1 MNLVL
6 GLGHL
11 LEGLMENIVFKPEF
25 VTFNCQHCAVEYKSK
40 NCLSDGRYCFVDLN
54 NQGKN
59 YKVNHNSRDLLIENL
74 R

>member
-1 MNLVL
+1 MNFVL

-25 VTFNCQHCAVEYKSK
+25 VTFPCINCNAVYKQN
-40 NCLSDGRYCFVDLN
+40 NCLSDGKYCFVDLN
-54 NQGKN
+54 NRGKN
-59 YKVNHNSRDLLIENL
+59 YHATHNSRDLLIENL

>member
-54 NQGKN
+54 NRGKN